1 MNTSSAAAWARAREI
16 ASSPMSASAW
26 RQELADALE
35 QALRPDAVGVFMC
48 VLGNVL
54 DASVAMAPRAFQS
67 IGERLVEDFLPRAL
81 REGSLSP
88 WSVLGPRPDTDEDD
102 KIVQIVREQLLGP
115 AGFRSTIT
123 KFMRADRG
131 AVFGWL
137 TVFSRGPADELAP
150 GVVEGLS
157 DVCHRAADTI
167 RKSLSLA
174 ASAGARA
181 PELSLVMLSPRE
193 REVARLAGGGLSDLN
208 IARQLA
214 ISEGTV
220 GRHLQ
225 SIFRKLG
232 VSSRGELHRLIGTRD

>member
-1 MNTSSAAAWARAREI
+1 MN
-16 ASSPMSASAW
+16 ASAW

-35 QALRPDAVGVFMC
+35 QVLRPDAVGVFMC

-54 DASVAMAPRAFQS
+54 DASVAMAPQALQS
-67 IGERLVEDFLPRAL
+67 LGNRLVEDFLPRAL

-88 WSVLGPRPDTDEDD
+88 WSVLGPRSGTDEDD
-102 KIVQIVREQLLGP
+102 KIVGLVREQLLAP
-115 AGFRSTIT
+115 AGFQGTIT
-123 KFMRADRG
+123 KFMRAQTG
-131 AVFGWL
+131 VVFGWI
-137 TVFSRGPADELAP
+137 TVFSRAPVDDRAPAVE
-150 GVVEGLS
+150 EGLS
-157 DVCHRAADTI
+157 QVCRCATDTI

-232 VSSRGELHRLIGTRD
+232 VSSRGELHRLIGTRS

>member
-1 MNTSSAAAWARAREI
+1 MN
-16 ASSPMSASAW
+16 ASAW

-35 QALRPDAVGVFMC
+35 QALRPDAVGVFTC

-54 DASVAMAPRAFQS
+54 DAAVAMAPKAFQS

-81 REGSLSP
+81 RDGALSP
-88 WSVLGPRPDTDEDD
+88 WSVLGPRPGVDDDDE
-102 KIVQIVREQLLGP
+102 IVALVREQLLVP
-115 AGFRSTIT
+115 VGFHGTIT
-123 KFMRADRG
+123 RFMRADTG
-131 AVFGWL
+131 AVFGWI
-137 TVFSRGPADELAP
+137 TVFSRRPADECAP
-150 GVVEGLS
+150 EVEQGLS
-157 DVCHRAADTI
+157 QVCHSAGQTI
-167 RKSLSLA
+167 RRSLSLA

-208 IARQLA
+208 IARQLT

-232 VSSRGELHRLIGTRD
+232 VSSRAELHRLIGTRT